1 MTKNPRLSPQNRRAV
16 AAASRREVAQAVRSF
31 LAQYHPQGRRGITR
45 VGGKQNLWREISSL
59 TLLQLVA
66 FVENKFQIQ
75 VRPIDFAP
83 QNFSTIATIAR
94 FVSARRPQPTPSAG

>member
-1 MTKNPRLSPQNRRAV
+1 MTANPKLSPQMARLKSRKEV
-16 AAASRREVAQAVRSF
+16 AAAVRRF
-31 LAQYHPQGRRGITR
+31 LADFHPDGRRGMTR
-45 VGGKQNLWREISSL
+45 VSGKQNLWREVSSL

-66 FVENKFQIQ
+66 FVENKFQIK

-94 FVSARRPQPTPSAG
+94 FVSERRPEPTSGS